1 MTPLPSSTK
10 LIFFVGCA
18 LLWTCLRFPSLVDYN
33 LGRELLEFSTVIM
46 VHVSRLPLLIA
57 QMSIDLTG
65 LKKALYKIQKLSRI
79 SFRYD

>member
-1 MTPLPSSTK
+1 M
-10 LIFFVGCA
+10 
-18 LLWTCLRFPSLVDYN
+18 VDYN